1 MKVLFCTDG
10 SKISYNSI
18 LNLSQ
23 WVDDLV
29 VDVLCVVDL
38 SSLPDSIVV
47 EDKEFGIKCEN
58 SADCILQYS
67 EKLLSDNNIKIG
79 RMIKMC
85 GSTVDSIFEIAS
97 AGDYK
102 LIVLGSHGKK
112 GIQKWLGSVSQE
124 VSSVAKNSTYISKSK
139 NDCKKVLFAVDSLEL
154 SPIMVSKCLKH
165 LKLKD
170 KEISLITVY
179 EVPDYLFLDSNIDS
193 KWILEVEKKQERE
206 ALMFLNKFE
215 RMFSE
220 RGLKVTHK
228 MALSGIPA
236 QEIISFANKENID
249 LVVSG
254 IRDKNKFAKFL
265 LGSVSKRVLENV
277 KSDVLIVRLN

>member
-1 MKVLFCTDG
+1 M
-10 SKISYNSI
+10 
-18 LNLSQ
+18 
-23 WVDDLV
+23 
-29 VDVLCVVDL
+29 
-38 SSLPDSIVV
+38 PDSIVV

-67 EKLLSDNNIKIG
+67 EKLLRDNNIKIG

-97 AGDYK
+97 AVDYK

-170 KEISLITVY
+170 KDISLITVY

-254 IRDKNKFAKFL
+254 IRDKNKLAKFL